1 MPKYI
6 EVGGEV
12 VEFPDAMTDVAIE
25 AVLRAQHARSTKS
38 SNSENIPDFPN
49 TPQGKEILGLQRAT
63 RFVPTQASNYN
74 GIRAA
79 AENAGL
85 LK

>member
-1 MPKYI
+1 MPADLRSKLQQA
-6 EVGGEV
+6 
-12 VEFPDAMTDVAIE
+12 FLSLDA
-25 AVLRAQHARSTKS
+25 S
-38 SNSENIPDFPN
+38 

-63 RFVPTQASNYN
+63 RFVSTKAENYT

>member
-1 MPKYI
+1 MPA
-6 EVGGEV
+6 
-12 VEFPDAMTDVAIE
+12 D
-25 AVLRAQHARSTKS
+25 LRNKLQQAFLSLD
-38 SNSENIPDFPN
+38 PG
-49 TPQGKEILGLQRAT
+49 TPQGKEILALQRASK
-63 RFVPTQASNYN
+63 FVPTKAENYD